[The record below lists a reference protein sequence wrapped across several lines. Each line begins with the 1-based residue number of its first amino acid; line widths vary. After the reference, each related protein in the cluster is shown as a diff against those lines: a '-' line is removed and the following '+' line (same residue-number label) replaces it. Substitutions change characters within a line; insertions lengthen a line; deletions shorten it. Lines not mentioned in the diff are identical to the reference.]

1 MMGPMSSRRPA
12 HRAIAEGQL
21 DLFDDGGQIDGERVP
36 TRLVEDAGET
46 VGRLANGELIARL
59 PQADRSSV
67 EALCSQVVSRSLEAA
82 VPALERLWRRF
93 AGFGVRVPFPE
104 QRAVLDTLARVDG
117 AAARA
122 ALKRIVLSK
131 GLPASLLPAALRAAA
146 EAELALPASFVAP
159 LLDHED
165 VAVREPA
172 FALALKAGIGGDRL
186 RDGLI
191 DPSACVRRLAAVALG
206 NRRDAG
212 GREWLIGELA
222 RNPSTEVIEALAA
235 IGDDDAI
242 VHLGRCAARHPAL
255 AGTVVAILRDMES
268 AKAERLVRRLE
279 AGGLPSGSDGS

>member
-1 MMGPMSSRRPA
+1 M
-12 HRAIAEGQL
+12 AEGQL

-36 TRLVEDAGET
+36 ARLVEDAGET
-46 VGRLANGELIARL
+46 VGRLADGELIAML

-104 QRAVLDTLARVDG
+104 QRAVLNTLARVDG

-122 ALKRIVLSK
+122 ALKGIVLSK
-131 GLPASLLPAALRAAA
+131 GLPASLLPAALREAA
-146 EAELALPASFVAP
+146 EAGLALREAAEAGLALPASFVAP

-186 RDGLI
+186 RDELI

-212 GREWLIGELA
+212 AMEWLIGELA
-222 RNPSTEVIEALAA
+222 RNPSAEVIEALAA

-242 VHLGRCAARHPAL
+242 VRLGRCAVRHPAL

-279 AGGLPSGSDGS
+279 TVGLPSGSEGS

>member
-1 MMGPMSSRRPA
+1 MGSMSSRRPA

-36 TRLVEDAGET
+36 ARLVEDAGET
-46 VGRLANGELIARL
+46 VGRLADGELIAML

-104 QRAVLDTLARVDG
+104 QRAVLNTLARVDG

-122 ALKRIVLSK
+122 ALKGIVLSK
-131 GLPASLLPAALRAAA
+131 GVPASLLPAALREAA
-146 EAELALPASFVAP
+146 EAGLALPASFVAP

-235 IGDDDAI
+235 IGDDDAL

-279 AGGLPSGSDGS
+279 TVGLPSGSEGS

>member
-1 MMGPMSSRRPA
+1 M
-12 HRAIAEGQL
+12 AEGQL

-46 VGRLANGELIARL
+46 VGRLADGELIAML

-93 AGFGVRVPFPE
+93 AGFGVWVPFLE

-122 ALKRIVLSK
+122 ALKRVVLSK

-146 EAELALPASFVAP
+146 EAGLALPASFVAL

-191 DPSACVRRLAAVALG
+191 DPSACVQRLAAVALG

-212 GREWLIGELA
+212 AREWLIGELA
-222 RNPSTEVIEALAA
+222 RNSSTEVIEALAA
-235 IGDDDAI
+235 IRDDDAM
-242 VHLGRCAARHPAL
+242 VHLGRCPARHPAL
-255 AGTVVAILRDMES
+255 AGTVVAILRCMES
-268 AKAERLVRRLE
+268 AKAERFVRRLE
-279 AGGLPSGSDGS
+279 AGGVPSGSGGR